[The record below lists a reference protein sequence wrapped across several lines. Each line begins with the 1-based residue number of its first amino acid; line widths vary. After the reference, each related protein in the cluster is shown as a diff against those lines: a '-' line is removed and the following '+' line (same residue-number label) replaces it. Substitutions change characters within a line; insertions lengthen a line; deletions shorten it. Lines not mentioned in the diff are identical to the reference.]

1 MTDGRRW
8 NRSIITSDPR
18 EALQIMDL
26 SISRIDL
33 IIIVAYL
40 LGILLIGVLSVR
52 WRRMTS
58 EGYFLAGRG
67 LGWVMIGAA
76 LFASNI
82 STVHLVGLAA
92 SGYNEGL
99 VWGNFEWLATITLI
113 LLGLVFAPFYFKS
126 RISTLPEFLEKRYG
140 PPARTMMAV
149 IAVISALFVHIG
161 MSLYAGAVV
170 FHAFFGIRVVT
181 SILLI
186 SIITAIYTVLG
197 GLKAVV
203 VTESVQTM
211 ILILGAVVLTLIA
224 LGELPDHGVTTLAEL
239 KAKLK
244 PGQLNMLHSKQSLA
258 LLGEGGFESGLTWY
272 ACLLGYPVLGL
283 WYWCSDQ
290 TIVQR
295 VLGAKSRHAAQM
307 GPIFA
312 GFLKILPVFIL
323 VFPGVIAYVL
333 FRDLIGTNA
342 NQALPVMIS
351 QLVPVGLKGLMAA
364 TLLAA
369 LMSTIA
375 AALNSSATLVAVDII
390 KRIKPSTTDH
400 QQIKFGRIAA
410 VVVMIL
416 AMGWSTQGDKF
427 SSIFEGINK
436 IAAAIAPPVAVV
448 FFFGVFSKRGTGRAA
463 IVTLLSGLI
472 LGITAFCL
480 DFEPI
485 SGSMYLTRG
494 LHMPF
499 MMQAWWLFVICTVIY
514 FAVSYTSPVP
524 PAEVIGNYTWESP
537 ISVISKGRFT
547 GIKDPRLWAGM
558 LIFILVILYLIF

>member
-1 MTDGRRW
+1 
-8 NRSIITSDPR
+8 
-18 EALQIMDL
+18 MDL
-26 SISRIDL
+26 SANRIDL
-33 IIIVAYL
+33 IIIVVYL
-40 LGILLIGVLSVR
+40 VGILLIGILSVR
-52 WRRMTS
+52 LKRMTS

-67 LGWVMIGAA
+67 LGWVMVGAA

-140 PPARTMMAV
+140 STARTIMAI
-149 IAVISALFVHIG
+149 IAIMGALFVHIG

-170 FHAFFGIRVVT
+170 FHAFFGISVIT
-181 SILLI
+181 SIIVI

-211 ILILGAVVLTLIA
+211 ILIIGAVVLTVFA
-224 LGELPDHGVTTLAEL
+224 LRALPDHGVSTLAEL
-239 KAKLK
+239 KAQLK
-244 PGQLNMLHSKQSLA
+244 PGQLNMLHSKESLG

-295 VLGAKSRHAAQM
+295 VLGAKSMHAAQM

-333 FRDLIGTNA
+333 FKDIIGADA
-342 NQALPVMIS
+342 NQALPVMID
-351 QLVPVGLKGLMAA
+351 QLLPTGLKGLMAA

-375 AALNSSATLVAVDII
+375 AALNSSATLVAVDIV
-390 KRIKPSTTDH
+390 KRIKPSTTDQ
-400 QQIKFGRIAA
+400 QQIKYGRVAA

-416 AMGWSTQGDKF
+416 AMAWSTQGDKF

-436 IAAAIAPPVAVV
+436 IAAAIAPPVSVV
-448 FFFGVFSKRGTGRAA
+448 FLFGVFSKRGTERAA
-463 IVTLLSGLI
+463 IVTLLSGLV

-485 SGSMYLTRG
+485 SGHMYLTRG
-494 LHMPF
+494 IGMPF
-499 MMQAWWLFVICTVIY
+499 MMQAWWLFVTCTIIY
-514 FAVSYTSPVP
+514 FIVSYTSPRP
-524 PAEVIGNYTWESP
+524 PQEIIEKYTWESP
-537 ISVISKGRFT
+537 LAVITRGEFRGVRDARF
-547 GIKDPRLWAGM
+547 WAGI
-558 LIFILVILYLIF
+558 LVVILVILYCIF